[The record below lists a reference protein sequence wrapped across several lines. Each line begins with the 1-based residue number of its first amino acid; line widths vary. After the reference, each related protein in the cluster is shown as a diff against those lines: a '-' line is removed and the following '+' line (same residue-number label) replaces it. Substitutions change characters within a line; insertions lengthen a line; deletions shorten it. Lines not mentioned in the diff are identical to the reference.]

1 MRETP
6 ERLTNSIMDAA
17 PVNEMGVMLLFAEWA
32 QKNRVRIQ
40 SIESPHP
47 DCVAL
52 VKAGGKNAARRIAME
67 FRSSD
72 FRKRRRNRNSFDWIV
87 CWEHDWAA
95 CPERITVIELRKEY
109 GLGFNVWLQPVSDDT
124 KQRFSSKLTKVSRR
138 VEWTVASQAHEG
150 DLVLLYH
157 STPRREIADIFRVA
171 SPLRM
176 REVGHARNARWNS
189 RSRDW
194 FADLAR
200 IAQLASPVTL
210 AHVKAHHALKTAGWL
225 RNNLVSRAKVT
236 VDWIFLRELI
246 VARNPT
252 LERRLPT
259 ADGFMPSTL
268 KKRG

>member
-52 VKAGGKNAARRIAME
+52 VKAGGKNATRRIAME

-109 GLGFNVWLQPVSDDT
+109 GLGFNVWLQPVGNDT
-124 KQRFSSKLTKVSRR
+124 KEQYSSSLADVPKHCS
-138 VEWTVASQAHEG
+138 WTVASQAHEG
-150 DLVLLYH
+150 DLVIFYH
-157 STPRREIADIFRVA
+157 STPRREIGDIFRIDSSV
-171 SPLRM
+171 RVD
-176 REVGHARNARWNS
+176 RARKGGFSWNARE
-189 RSRDW
+189 RDW
-194 FADLAR
+194 KAQLAR
-200 IAQLASPVTL
+200 VAQLASPVTL
-210 AHVKAHHALKTAGWL
+210 AHLKAHHALKAAGWL